1 MSRADFARLVA
12 LGALWGL
19 AFVFIRV
26 AVPPLGPV
34 TLTFVRVLIAGV
46 LLALYARHAGAPL
59 EIRKRWVLFL
69 VVGLFNSAGPF
80 SLVASAQTVMS
91 ASWAVVLVA
100 TTPLQSA
107 LVAAVVL
114 RERLT
119 PRKGVGLVLGIAG
132 VAVLVGW
139 REPLAVVPPAW
150 AVLCALGAGL
160 MYSFAAIITKRYGAA
175 VPTPAMAAGTMLGAA
190 VLVGPFVPLFPPVAM
205 PGPEAALST
214 LLLAAGSTTVAMVIY
229 FGLIRS
235 VGPTKA
241 LTVNLLS
248 PLFGVT
254 ASILLLGEP
263 MSWPFAAGGALI
275 LCGLALALR
284 EPLPQAPPR
293 A

>member
-1 MSRADFARLVA
+1 MSRADFARLLG

-34 TLTFVRVLIAGV
+34 ALTFIRVAVAGV
-46 LLALYARHAGAPL
+46 LLALYARHVGAPL
-59 EIRKRWVLFL
+59 RVRERWPLFL
-69 VVGLFNSAGPF
+69 AVGFFNSAAPF
-80 SLVASAQTVMS
+80 SLVASSQTVLS

-119 PRKGVGLVLGIAG
+119 PRKGVGLVLGIVG

-139 REPLAVVPPAW
+139 RAPLADVPPLW

-160 MYSFAAIITKRYGAA
+160 MYSFAAIATKRFGAA

-190 VLVGPFVPLFPPVAM
+190 VLVAPWVLFFPPNAV
-205 PGPEAALST
+205 PGAAALAST
-214 LLLAAGSTTVAMVIY
+214 LLLAAGSTTFAMLIY

-248 PLFGVT
+248 PLFGVS
-254 ASILLLGEP
+254 AGIVLLDEP
-263 MSWPFAAGGALI
+263 ATWPLLAGGALI
-275 LCGLALALR
+275 LVGLALVLR
-284 EPLPQAPPR
+284 EPSTQEPPR

>member
-46 LLALYARHAGAPL
+46 LLALYARYAGARL
-59 EIRKRWVLFL
+59 EIRKRWLLFL

-107 LVAAVVL
+107 LVAALVL

-150 AVLCALGAGL
+150 AIFCALGAGL
-160 MYSFAAIITKRYGAA
+160 MYSFAAIITKRYGAN

-214 LLLAAGSTTVAMVIY
+214 LLLAAGSTTIAMVIY

-254 ASILLLGEP
+254 ASIILLGEP
-263 MSWPFAAGGALI
+263 LTWPFAAGGALI